1 MLLRYISATP
11 LVVWLRATEQA
22 HQRAA
27 PSLPLNQRFHAALT
41 M

>member
-1 MLLRYISATP
+1 
-11 LVVWLRATEQA
+11 EQA

-27 PSLPLNQRFHAALT
+27 PSLPLNQRFYVALT